1 MSRSSD
7 SRSAAERFADAMG
20 DAAKQLTNALL
31 ELLKEYLKK
40 QQQDKQAQ
48 EARLKEMLKEA
59 GLETS
64 PDNMEKLN
72 AYLDNARKAQG
83 IDKELADVKLEI
95 DALGPRDQLSATEIT
110 KHQDLFAK
118 QDRLLNERAK
128 LGDVDKL
135 PDLAID
141 ETRQKLKAFGKTN
154 GAVAGKERMEHGWE
168 NKGQG
173 KGQANELA
181 NSVKKPAPKLAP
193 GGG

>member
-20 DAAKQLTNALL
+20 DAAKQLTDALL
-31 ELLKEYLKK
+31 DLLKEYLKK
-40 QQQDKQAQ
+40 QQKEKQAQ
-48 EARLKEMLKEA
+48 EASLKEMLKEA
-59 GLETS
+59 GLQTT
-64 PDNMEKLN
+64 PDNVKKLEG
-72 AYLDNARKAQG
+72 YLDNARKAQA
-83 IDKELADVKLEI
+83 IDKELAAVKVEI
-95 DALGPRDQLSATEIT
+95 DALGPRDQLSASEIT
-110 KHQDLFAK
+110 KHHDLFAK
-118 QDRLLNERAK
+118 QDRLLNERAQ

-181 NSVKKPAPKLAP
+181 NTVKPPPVAKVKV
-193 GGG
+193 GG